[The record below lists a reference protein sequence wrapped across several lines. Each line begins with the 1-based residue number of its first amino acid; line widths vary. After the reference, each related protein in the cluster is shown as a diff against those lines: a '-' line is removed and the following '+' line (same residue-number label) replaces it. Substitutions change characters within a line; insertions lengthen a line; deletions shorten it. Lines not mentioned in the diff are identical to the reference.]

1 MFDLRKRC
9 DHRITNTMIELKKK
23 KRKKKKVQKVACSNV
38 ELGNTKNKLSK
49 FTVSHSLSMALSG
62 FSGQHKASR

>member
-23 KRKKKKVQKVACSNV
+23 RKKKVQKVACSNV